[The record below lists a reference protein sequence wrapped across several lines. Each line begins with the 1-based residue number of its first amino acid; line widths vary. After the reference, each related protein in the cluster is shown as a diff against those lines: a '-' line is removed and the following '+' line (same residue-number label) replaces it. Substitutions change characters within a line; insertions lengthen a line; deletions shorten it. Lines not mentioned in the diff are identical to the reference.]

1 MITSLTKSE
10 LTPGGQEVLLY
21 TTIMGGIG
29 TMVPVQSRD
38 DADFFQLLEMHL
50 RQENPPLCGRDH
62 LNYRSFYMPVKDVI
76 DGDFCELFTTLPYSK
91 QREIA
96 EQLDRQ
102 PEDVCKRLEDMRNK
116 IM

>member
-1 MITSLTKSE
+1 M
-10 LTPGGQEVLLY
+10 Y
-21 TTIMGGIG
+21 TTIMGSVGSF
-29 TMVPVQSRD
+29 VPVQSRD

-62 LNYRSFYMPVKDVI
+62 LVYRSYYHPVKDVI

-91 QREIA
+91 QREIS